1 MNEQNDKITLDK
13 VVADLVFSYSQGNPG
28 AMTVVTLILKAAA
41 KDLAY
46 MQCLDMFDK
55 LKLKGSKLYMLWN
68 DCCNRD
74 IDKILKITFLLKLG
88 ELTEQDIHEHI
99 NYEGGRGREFD
110 RNLLNKVTL

>member
-1 MNEQNDKITLDK
+1 MNEQNNITLDE
-13 VVADLVFSYSQGNPG
+13 VVKDLVFNYSQGNPG

-55 LKLKGSKLYMLWN
+55 LKLKGPKLYMLWN

-99 NYEGGRGREFD
+99 NYEKGRGREFD
-110 RNLLNKVTL
+110 SELLNKVTL